1 VNYNRK
7 RQPKVYQLFLNKKLF
22 FKQVIKF
29 IRMNYTENFDGIKL
43 DVQAVD
49 ITINDDVQQ
58 EIRNMIER
66 LRRHISE
73 VNWAD
78 VYFEDKS
85 GKSTDPKTVSVRLG
99 IPGNDAF
106 ASDSGDNF
114 MALLKSVEEKLRR
127 QLEKR

>member
-1 VNYNRK
+1 
-7 RQPKVYQLFLNKKLF
+7 
-22 FKQVIKF
+22 
-29 IRMNYTENFDGIKL
+29 MNYTENFDGIKL

-49 ITINDDVQQ
+49 ITIGDDVQQ
-58 EIRNMIER
+58 GIRDMIVR

-73 VNWAD
+73 INWAD

-85 GKSTDPKTVSVRLG
+85 GKSTDPKTVSVRFG

-106 ASDSGDNF
+106 ASDSGDNW
-114 MALLKSVEEKLRR
+114 MALLRSVEEKLRR

>member
-1 VNYNRK
+1 
-7 RQPKVYQLFLNKKLF
+7 
-22 FKQVIKF
+22 
-29 IRMNYTENFDGIKL
+29 MNYTENFDGIKL

-49 ITINDDVQQ
+49 ITISDDVQK
-58 EIRNMIER
+58 EIRDMIVR

-73 VNWAD
+73 VNWVD

-85 GKSTDPKTVSVRLG
+85 GKSTDSKSVSVRFG

-114 MALLKSVEEKLRR
+114 MALLKNVEEKLRR